1 MSSINF
7 LELAV
12 KAAKIADD
20 KKALNTVILDVMPLT
35 AMANYFV
42 IATAESFPQINAV
55 CGEIEKTF
63 KENGVSPIRR
73 EGVSSQTWRVIDYG
87 GLVIHIMSPEIRD
100 TYKLETFWS
109 GAKTVKFQDSA
120 ILKIANSKQVKELE
134 KSIEKALNKGEK
146 KVIKTVKSVKKEAAK
161 TVKAGKKQLT
171 EAKKT
176 VKKVSKE
183 AAKTVKAK
191 VKEAKKV
198 VFAFGKGVEA
208 FKQTLMSPS
217 NKKAKKIIKKKK

>member
-20 KKALNTVILDVMPLT
+20 KKALGTVILDVMPLT

-63 KENGVSPIRR
+63 KENGVLPVRR
-73 EGVSSQTWRVIDYG
+73 EGISSQTWRVIDYG
-87 GLVIHIMSPEIRD
+87 GLVIHVMSPEIRD

-134 KSIEKALNKGEK
+134 KSIGKVLNEGEK
-146 KVIKTVKSVKKEAAK
+146 KVLK
-161 TVKAGKKQLT
+161 TVKAGQKQLT

-183 AAKTVKAK
+183 VEETVKAK
-191 VKEAKKV
+191 VKKAKKV
-198 VFAFGKGVEA
+198 AFALGKGVEA
-208 FKQTLMSPS
+208 FKQTLLSPS
-217 NKKAKKIIKKKK
+217 NKKAKKKK